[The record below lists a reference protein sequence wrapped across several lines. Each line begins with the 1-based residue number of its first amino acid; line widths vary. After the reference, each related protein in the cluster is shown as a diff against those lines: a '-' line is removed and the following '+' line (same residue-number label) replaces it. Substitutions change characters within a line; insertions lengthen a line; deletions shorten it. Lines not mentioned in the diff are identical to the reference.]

1 MILTLQPD
9 ASLKT
14 STTHCLKL
22 TVPASWLEKK
32 RPVQKLLDAAKKH
45 WQLGGDALQLERE
58 DGSRATPTAAIA
70 SLKEGET
77 LTVVRAA
84 PPFDP
89 EEGESVA
96 RAAPPVAEKT
106 DSVCEDF
113 VTLGSGA
120 RLPLCGLG
128 TGGVPGL
135 LGEACVDIVAHALR
149 SGVRLVDTASQYGN
163 EKEVGR
169 ALRKSGVPREDVF
182 LVTKVAPLDQ
192 GFDAAFASVIRS
204 LERLGVDAIDLVVV
218 RVAASLRRSASFLSE
233 LADEECKFDS
243 LSYYQAW

>member
-9 ASLKT
+9 ASLSS

-22 TVPASWLEKK
+22 TVPVSWLEKK

-89 EEGESVA
+89 KEGESVA
-96 RAAPPVAEKT
+96 RAPPKEKT

-135 LGEACVDIVAHALR
+135 LREACVDIVAHALR

-169 ALRKSGVPREDVF
+169 ALRKSGVPRENVF

-218 RVAASLRRSASFLSE
+218 RVAASLCRSASFLSA
-233 LADEECKFDS
+233 LADEECKFNS